1 MGTWGVPQPH
11 LSLGTIVEMKF
22 PAVDPIPIPAP
33 IWLIKLLSYVTLALH
48 FAAVMILV
56 GSLLLVC
63 VHNFRGKLKKDA
75 DLLSASFVI
84 ARRLPVLMT
93 FVINLGVPP
102 LLFAQVLYG
111 RAIYSSSVLI
121 GVMWFSVILLLM
133 LDYWLLYRLS
143 GAIEGGRSGWQLAL
157 IALLVT
163 MGIGQIYTMNMT
175 LMLRPEVWRDMYLQ
189 SPSGLQGPGNDPTMM
204 PRWLFVMAGGLV
216 FGGLWAL
223 MLSNMK
229 HIGEAVPRILR
240 RSGGAL
246 AATGALAQLFF
257 AYRTLQAQPQAVLDG
272 IKGSVVHST
281 GGYLFAVAIVLTL
294 LLVALQWATAK
305 SNVLLAVIGLLAGF
319 LSAAGAVVYRDG
331 IRDFTLK
338 AKGFDVWQ
346 RTEFSNWSVLGLFL
360 LLFVVMLGVIV
371 WLLLVMK
378 RASAPKEQV
387 SL

>member
-1 MGTWGVPQPH
+1 MNY
-11 LSLGTIVEMKF
+11 

-33 IWLIKLLSYVTLALH
+33 IWLLKLLSYVTLALH

-56 GSLLLVC
+56 GSLILVIY
-63 VHNFRGKLKKDA
+63 HNLRGRTKKNA

-121 GVMWFSVILLLM
+121 GAMWFSVILLLM

-143 GAIEGGRSGWQLAL
+143 SAIELGKPGWPIASLAF
-157 IALLVT
+157 LVT
-163 MGIGQIYTMNMT
+163 LGVGQIYTMNMT
-175 LMLRPEVWRDMYLQ
+175 LMLRPEVWKDLYLQ
-189 SPSGLQGPGNDPTMM
+189 NPSVLQGPGSDPTMM

-240 RSGGAL
+240 RSGGAM
-246 AATGALAQLFF
+246 AAAGALAQLLF
-257 AYRTLQAQPQAVLDG
+257 AYQTVQAQKPEVLEG
-272 IKGSVVHST
+272 IKGSIVHTS
-281 GGYLFAVAIVLTL
+281 GGYLFAVGIVLAAV
-294 LLVALQWATAK
+294 LVAIQGLTAK
-305 SNVLLAVIGLLAGF
+305 SSVFLAVVGLLAGI

-338 AKGFDVWQ
+338 AKGFDVWN
-346 RTEFSNWSVLGLFL
+346 RTEFSNWSVIALFL
-360 LLFVVMLGVIV
+360 LLFVVMLAVVV

-378 RASAPKEQV
+378 RASVPKEQV
-387 SL
+387 AQ